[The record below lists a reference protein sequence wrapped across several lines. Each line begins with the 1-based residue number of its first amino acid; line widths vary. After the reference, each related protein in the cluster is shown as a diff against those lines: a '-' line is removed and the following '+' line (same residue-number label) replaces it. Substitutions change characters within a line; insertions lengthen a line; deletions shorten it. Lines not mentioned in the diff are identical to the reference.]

1 MSCARMSR
9 SWSGCIRADPAGL
22 TLHCIPRQDFGARV
36 IPEAS
41 APVIDPRTKPA
52 SLPERRNE
60 FDVRHFG
67 PRSRTNPIGRSLAAL
82 VQQWAVALSALDLR
96 RLGITPGPLR
106 FGFGKTL
113 FLQRL
118 VRATSLAEHVSL
130 RTSGAHEPQVAAD
143 DDDCQ
148 AVESASSRKTLEVA
162 RSSAA
167 AR

>member
-1 MSCARMSR
+1 MN
-9 SWSGCIRADPAGL
+9 
-22 TLHCIPRQDFGARV
+22 TV
-36 IPEAS
+36 S
-41 APVIDPRTKPA
+41 AILA
-52 SLPERRNE
+52 
-60 FDVRHFG
+60 
-67 PRSRTNPIGRSLAAL
+67 PRSRVTQIGRQPRCPYTTMGPRARAP
-82 VQQWAVALSALDLR
+82 DLR